1 MTQPS
6 PSDDVLDVRPDGD
19 LPGGAAGR
27 SAGAGGSAG
36 TGEKPVGTTGA
47 DEAPGGAAADGR
59 VPGVGGDD
67 GAPHGGDPVAP
78 LGGEAIPAQR
88 RLARPPSDRFRTPA
102 PPPITDHPDLGRAT
116 LLGLGGALAYVVP
129 AALLLAV
136 LSITAGLVAIAV
148 LGGWL
153 IGVGVRTGAWRG
165 LAHRPSKAPL
175 ALAAVLGA
183 VAWLGGLVLAWI
195 VSMAILPLSSRTFL
209 ERIVATPFPEWIAPQ
224 LAPLDYL
231 VLAMLVIVAWVTAH
245 TTGLER
251 EAARRS
257 LE

>member
-1 MTQPS
+1 MTHPQP
-6 PSDDVLDVRPDGD
+6 PDDALDVRPGD
-19 LPGGAAGR
+19 TMPGGAVGR
-27 SAGAGGSAG
+27 SAGTGDRQVGAADAGEVA
-36 TGEKPVGTTGA
+36 
-47 DEAPGGAAADGR
+47 GGAAA
-59 VPGVGGDD
+59 VGGVPMVAGAD
-67 GAPHGGDPVAP
+67 APHGGDPVAP
-78 LGGEAIPAQR
+78 RGGEAIPAQR

-102 PPPITDHPDLGRAT
+102 PPPIKDHPDLGRAT
-116 LLGLGGALAYVVP
+116 LLGLAGALAYVVP

-136 LSITAGLVAIAV
+136 LSITAGLVAVAV

-231 VLAMLVIVAWVTAH
+231 VLTMLVVVAWVTAH

-257 LE
+257 SE

>member
-1 MTQPS
+1 MTQP
-6 PSDDVLDVRPDGD
+6 PAPDERMATPAPEIPDGAVAEGDARPD
-19 LPGGAAGR
+19 AGP
-27 SAGAGGSAG
+27 A
-36 TGEKPVGTTGA
+36 TIP
-47 DEAPGGAAADGR
+47 
-59 VPGVGGDD
+59 
-67 GAPHGGDPVAP
+67 
-78 LGGEAIPAQR
+78 GGEAIPAQR
-88 RLARPPSDRFRTPA
+88 RLARPPGDRFRTPA
-102 PPPITDHPDLGRAT
+102 PPPIKERPDLGRAT
-116 LLGLGGALAYVVP
+116 LLGLAGALAYVVP

-136 LSITAGLVAIAV
+136 LSITAGLVAVAV

-183 VAWLGGLVLAWI
+183 VAWLGGLVLAWLL
-195 VSMAILPLSSRTFL
+195 SQAMLPTSTRPYLDRL
-209 ERIVATPFPEWIAPQ
+209 AATPFPDWIAPQ

-257 LE
+257 EG

>member
-1 MTQPS
+1 M
-6 PSDDVLDVRPDGD
+6 
-19 LPGGAAGR
+19 
-27 SAGAGGSAG
+27 
-36 TGEKPVGTTGA
+36 
-47 DEAPGGAAADGR
+47 
-59 VPGVGGDD
+59 
-67 GAPHGGDPVAP
+67 
-78 LGGEAIPAQR
+78 
-88 RLARPPSDRFRTPA
+88 
-102 PPPITDHPDLGRAT
+102 
-116 LLGLGGALAYVVP
+116 VP

-175 ALAAVLGA
+175 ALAAFLGA
-183 VAWLGGLVLAWI
+183 VAWLSGLVLAWI

-209 ERIVATPFPEWIAPQ
+209 ERIVATPFPEWVAPQ

-231 VLAMLVIVAWVTAH
+231 VLAMLVVVAWVTSH

-257 LE
+257 EG